1 MAAAAGFV
9 ARMHEEYLHEHHR
22 IAAMTAM
29 NLRSGGWFLAP
40 GPLPE
45 DHPFYALVGR
55 VASEW
60 AHLEHIVDLTI
71 WKLLG
76 VDNRLA
82 ACLTAQYPGIGQRCN
97 AVCALGIARGLT
109 KDQVKPFR
117 KLRSEAFDDADWRA
131 RWIHD
136 PWFIQEGTQPA
147 QFRAMPDVDPR
158 FGLQSISQDEIK
170 NTIDEIKKLQQ
181 QARDAQKVVLD
192 ALSALPE
199 KRA

>member
-1 MAAAAGFV
+1 MSAASEPPPDETPKPGAPPPGIPGNPAMAAAGAFV
-9 ARMHEEYLHEHHR
+9 ARLHEEHLRKHHL
-22 IAAMTAM
+22 IAALTAL
-29 NLRSGGWFLAP
+29 NIRSHGWFLAP

-71 WKLLG
+71 WELL
-76 VDNRLA
+76 L
-82 ACLTAQYPGIGQRCN
+82 
-97 AVCALGIARGLT
+97 ARGLT
-109 KDQVKPFR
+109 REHVKPFR

-131 RWIHD
+131 RWVHD

-158 FGLQSISQDEIK
+158 FGLQAISEDEVK
-170 NTIDEIKKLQQ
+170 STIDEIKKLQQ
-181 QARDAQKVVLD
+181 QARDAQKIVLD
-192 ALSALPE
+192 ALAALRE
-199 KRA
+199 KPA